1 MPTDICVPCQQLA
14 FVLRFYRIR
23 GEKLAVLLL
32 YMAGKVVSEI
42 IGVSS
47 EVDPCDLFYLST

>member
-1 MPTDICVPCQQLA
+1 MLTDICVPSQQLA

-32 YMAGKVVSEI
+32 YMAGKIVSEI
-42 IGVSS
+42 TGVSA
-47 EVDPCDLFYLST
+47 EVDPCDLFYLSA